1 VIDELKVVLQLV
13 GSLTVTSLLA
23 FGMYLIIT
31 GKLKTEG
38 HMTDVVAGLQAIIA
52 QLRDDLERSRVR
64 EDVLRQELIADTQA
78 MARME
83 AAIRDLTTTVSA
95 WRPGRR

>member
-1 VIDELKVVLQLV
+1 
-13 GSLTVTSLLA
+13 
-23 FGMYLIIT
+23 
-31 GKLKTEG
+31 
-38 HMTDVVAGLQAIIA
+38 LQAIIA
-52 QLRDDLERSRVR
+52 QLRDDLERSRAR

-83 AAIRDLTTTVSA
+83 AAIRDLTTTVSS